1 MSFSPILIWFL
12 AGLALV
18 LVEFV
23 VPGVILV
30 FFGMGAWITTLT
42 TWLGWTDGVTSQ
54 LLTFAIS
61 SVLLLVL
68 LRRRFRSRFFGYVG
82 DDHGLDANIDEFTGQ
97 IVQVIADIEPNGDGG
112 RVEFK
117 GAAWKALSETPIA
130 AGKRAVI
137 VEVKGINLTVRP
149 E

>member
-1 MSFSPILIWFL
+1 M
-12 AGLALV
+12 
-18 LVEFV
+18 LVEFL

-30 FFGMGAWITTLT
+30 FFGVGAWITALT

-61 SVLLLVL
+61 SVVLLVV
-68 LRRRFRSRFFGYVG
+68 LRRRFRSRFFGYIG
-82 DDHGLDANIDEFTGQ
+82 DDHGLDANIDEFSGQ
-97 IVQVIADIEPNGDGG
+97 AVTVTVDIEPGTDSG

-117 GAAWKALSETPIA
+117 GAAWRARSDTAIA
-130 AGKRAVI
+130 AGQRAVI